1 MRETKADVIDG
12 AMNGEKEAQA
22 QLLEEARATVCA
34 VALCRVCLDGKL
46 QAPVCAVSIKRRM
59 PRLRTS
65 RKARFVSTAAVSY
78 LRTEDGDALVT
89 GLSGSLTS
97 CINCEGEQRGQLP
110 QYLR

>member
-46 QAPVCAVSIKRRM
+46 QAPVCAVSIMRRM
-59 PRLRTS
+59 PTSTDVSKGAVRQHCSCKLSSHCRRIRTRYWAQRVAHELHQLR
-65 RKARFVSTAAVSY
+65 
-78 LRTEDGDALVT
+78 G
-89 GLSGSLTS
+89 
-97 CINCEGEQRGQLP
+97 
-110 QYLR
+110 